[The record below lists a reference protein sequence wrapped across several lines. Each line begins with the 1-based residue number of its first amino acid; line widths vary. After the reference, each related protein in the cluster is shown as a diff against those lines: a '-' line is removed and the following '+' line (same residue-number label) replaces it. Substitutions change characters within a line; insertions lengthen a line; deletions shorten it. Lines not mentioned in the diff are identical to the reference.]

1 MNHPSRAAQQSPDLA
16 RYADVRGAT
25 TRLVAPLAVE
35 DWVVQSM
42 PDASPAKWHLAHTSW
57 FFEAMVLAR
66 SPEHRPFH
74 PRYGFLF
81 NSYYEGLGERHAR
94 PARGLLS
101 RPTVDE
107 VRRYRAHVDERMS
120 ELFARGADAETNA
133 MIELGLQHE
142 QQHQELILTDIQHAL
157 GTQPLRPAYDA
168 RPRPAAPS
176 ADPGP
181 LTFVRDPDGVRSV
194 GATEDGFSFDNE
206 RPRHR
211 VYLEPFTLASRL
223 VTCGEY
229 LAFMKDGGYSRP
241 DLWLSE
247 GWAFVRA
254 ESIEAPLYWER
265 IDGDWQKYDLG
276 GLARIDPHAPV
287 CHVSH
292 FEADAYAR
300 WAGARLPTEEE
311 WESVAESYPVDG
323 QFVEGGALRPSAAKP
338 GSSVRQL
345 FGETWQWTSSA
356 YGAYP
361 GFRPLEGPA
370 HEYNGK
376 FMCNQMVLRGG
387 SCFTPRSHA
396 RATYR
401 NFFPPSARW
410 QMTGIRLARDAR

>member
-1 MNHPSRAAQQSPDLA
+1 MAPRGDDLRA

-66 SPEHRPFH
+66 SPDHRPFH
-74 PRYGFLF
+74 PSYGFLF

-107 VRRYRAHVDERMS
+107 VRRYRAHVDERMA
-120 ELFARGADAETNA
+120 ELFTAGPDAETSA

-142 QQHQELILTDIQHAL
+142 QQHQELLLTDVKHAL
-157 GTQPLRPAYDA
+157 GTQPLRPAYEA
-168 RPRPAAPS
+168 RLAHGEAS

-181 LTFVRDPDGVRSV
+181 LSFVQGPDGVRWL
-194 GATEDGFSFDNE
+194 GAAGEAFSFDNE

-211 VYLEPFTLASRL
+211 VYLEPFALADRL

-229 LAFMKDGGYSRP
+229 LAFMADGGYSRP

-254 ESIEAPLYWER
+254 QSLDAPLYWER
-265 IDGDWQKYDLG
+265 LDGDWYAYDLG
-276 GLARIDPHAPV
+276 GLARVDRHAPV
-287 CHVSH
+287 GHVSH

-300 WAGARLPTEEE
+300 WAGARLPTEAE
-311 WESVAESYPVDG
+311 WESVAESHPVEG
-323 QFVEGGALRPSAAKP
+323 HFVEDGALRPRAAAP
-338 GSSVRQL
+338 SPSVRQL
-345 FGETWQWTSSA
+345 FGDTWQWTSSA
-356 YGAYP
+356 YGPYP
-361 GFRPLEGPA
+361 GFRPLAGPA

-410 QMTGIRLARDAR
+410 QMTGIRLARDAG